1 MATRRTTDS
10 PRTPPTLTPE
20 TSDEKRSPRKRAPK
34 AAAAATSVTA
44 EPQISSVEI
53 SADARRAMIAEAA
66 YLRAEARGFAPGYE
80 LDDWMAAESE
90 VDSLLEAEHS
100 RRPQ

>member
-20 TSDEKRSPRKRAPK
+20 TSDEKRTARKRAPK
-34 AAAAATSVTA
+34 ADAPATAQPQVAA
-44 EPQISSVEI
+44 VEI

-80 LDDWMAAESE
+80 LDDWIAAESE
-90 VDSLLEAEHS
+90 VDSLLEAEHG

>member
-10 PRTPPTLTPE
+10 PRTPPTLTPA
-20 TSDEKRSPRKRAPK
+20 TADEKLTLRKRASK
-34 AAAAATSVTA
+34 AAAPATA
-44 EPQISSVEI
+44 EPQADAVEI
-53 SADARRAMIAEAA
+53 SADARRGMIAEAA

-80 LDDWMAAESE
+80 LDDWIAAESE